1 MVIDSHQ
8 HFWKYNKAEYGWI
21 SEELTVLKRD
31 FLPVDLKPLMAK
43 NTIDGC
49 IAVQARQTIE
59 ETEWL
64 LEISDANS
72 AVKGVVG
79 WVPLCTSEC
88 SASLDRF
95 SESSNLVGVRHV
107 IHDEV
112 DDDFIL
118 RRDFNEGIREL
129 GSRKLVYDILIF
141 EKHLPQTIQFVDQH
155 PNLKFVVDHIAK
167 PKICASKFDSAWA
180 ENILELSKRTNVA
193 CKLSGMVTEVIDSK
207 WDSHL
212 LKPYFDTVLEA
223 FGPDRLMAGSDW
235 PVCLLRAEYTQWHQ
249 TIRSMIK
256 SLSEDEQSNI
266 LGLNACRI
274 YNI

>member
-1 MVIDSHQ
+1 MKIDSHQ
-8 HFWKYNKAEYGWI
+8 HFWKYDPAEYGWI
-21 SEELTVLKRD
+21 SEEHTVLKRD
-31 FLPVDLKPLMAK
+31 FLPVDLEPLMAE
-43 NTIDGC
+43 NNIDGC

-72 AVKGVVG
+72 TVKGVVG

-95 SESSNLVGVRHV
+95 SENSNLVGVRHV
-107 IHDEV
+107 IHDEEE
-112 DDDFIL
+112 DDFIL
-118 RRDFNEGIREL
+118 RRDFNEGVREL
-129 GSRKLVYDILIF
+129 ESRKLVYDILIF

-155 PNLKFVVDHIAK
+155 PNLQFVVDHIAK
-167 PKICASKFDSAWA
+167 PKISTATFDATWA
-180 ENILELSKRTNVA
+180 ENIFELSKRTNVT
-193 CKLSGMVTEVIDSK
+193 CKLSGMVTEVIDSR
-207 WDSHL
+207 WDPHL
-212 LKPYFDTVLEA
+212 LKPYFDAVLGA

-249 TIRSMIK
+249 TIRSMIE
-256 SLSEDEQSNI
+256 SLSEDEQSKI

-274 YNI
+274 YRI